1 MSNFIK
7 CFGNINKET
16 CHIKNR
22 LLSNAI
28 CLACVIDSNWAINEC
43 LGIKKL
49 LIGVKRFITFYDYNF
64 SLGLGLFFTR
74 ATFFFSNFLKS
85 SLISLIIKQLFQK
98 YNN

>member
-1 MSNFIK
+1 MEILTKRLVTS
-7 CFGNINKET
+7 
-16 CHIKNR
+16 KNR

-85 SLISLIIKQLFQK
+85 SLVSLIIKQLFQK

>member
-1 MSNFIK
+1 MEILTKRLVTS
-7 CFGNINKET
+7 
-16 CHIKNR
+16 KNR

-28 CLACVIDSNWAINEC
+28 CLASVIDSNWAINEC

-49 LIGVKRFITFYDYNF
+49 LIRVKRFITFYDYKF

-85 SLISLIIKQLFQK
+85 SLVSLIIKQLFQK

>member
-49 LIGVKRFITFYDYNF
+49 LIRVKRFITFYDYNF

-85 SLISLIIKQLFQK
+85 SLVSLIIKQLFQK